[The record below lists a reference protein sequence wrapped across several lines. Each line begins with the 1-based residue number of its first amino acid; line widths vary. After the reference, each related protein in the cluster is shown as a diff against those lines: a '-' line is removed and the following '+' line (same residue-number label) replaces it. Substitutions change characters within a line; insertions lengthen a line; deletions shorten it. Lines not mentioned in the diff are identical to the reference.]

1 MSNTNYK
8 TSTVTLE
15 QIQLL
20 DSIGFV
26 LQING
31 NRKLSTTNQA
41 RIQPPISVSIH
52 NGNHRSLFSAF
63 PHITEDKKQLN
74 NLMKNII
81 PRCCN
86 DQQDCLKQPMNNLS
100 MQQLLAS
107 SAPNLYYGM
116 NVKIGEKIDGKHTVY
131 RRAYATGS
139 GSSTVCLDPSVFQI
153 NHFSVDHL
161 RLIKIMAKIYT

>member
-26 LQING
+26 WQING

-41 RIQPPISVSIH
+41 RIQPPPSVSIH

-63 PHITEDKKQLN
+63 AHITEDEKKT
-74 NLMKNII
+74 
-81 PRCCN
+81 
-86 DQQDCLKQPMNNLS
+86 
-100 MQQLLAS
+100 QQLDEEHHS
-107 SAPNLYYGM
+107 
-116 NVKIGEKIDGKHTVY
+116 
-131 RRAYATGS
+131 
-139 GSSTVCLDPSVFQI
+139 
-153 NHFSVDHL
+153 
-161 RLIKIMAKIYT
+161 